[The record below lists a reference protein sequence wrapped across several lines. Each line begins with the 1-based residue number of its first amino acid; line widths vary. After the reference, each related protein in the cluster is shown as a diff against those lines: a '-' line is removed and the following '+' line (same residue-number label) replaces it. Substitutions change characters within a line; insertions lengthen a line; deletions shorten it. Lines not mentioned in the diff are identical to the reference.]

1 MELKIRDTT
10 ITIVC
15 QEFVLFIVYSIFANH
30 IFCLAPI
37 HYFVLKLITYC
48 KLQLPNCE
56 LLNVNASCNLVSH
69 WKSYVLLLVVFV
81 NTVGRSKGVQGHRN
95 SCYLDA
101 VLFSMFSFSSAFDSI
116 LIEPIKMKG
125 ESTSEDVSTAIEVQ
139 RILRDDIVNPLRKE
153 LMTPAT
159 NVMALRE
166 TMLHLDHKLTTEEM
180 GKFIVIFN
188 LLK

>member
-1 MELKIRDTT
+1 
-10 ITIVC
+10 
-15 QEFVLFIVYSIFANH
+15 
-30 IFCLAPI
+30 
-37 HYFVLKLITYC
+37 
-48 KLQLPNCE
+48 
-56 LLNVNASCNLVSH
+56 
-69 WKSYVLLLVVFV
+69 
-81 NTVGRSKGVQGHRN
+81 
-95 SCYLDA
+95 
-101 VLFSMFSFSSAFDSI
+101 
-116 LIEPIKMKG
+116 MKG